1 MEHIFAVQIALQI
14 SIVEFFVFRDL
25 LIDPMR
31 ITAGAVNDIY
41 QAFTLDLLAGDDRAL
56 SSAFLTD
63 GIALSL
69 DRRTGMRAG
78 RKRSAA

>member
-1 MEHIFAVQIALQI
+1 MEQILIVLIAFQINIFELRKLRNFLV
-14 SIVEFFVFRDL
+14 
-25 LIDPMR
+25 DPMQ

-41 QAFTLDLLAGDDRAL
+41 QAFTLDLLAGDDRDL
-56 SSAFLTD
+56 SSAFLAD